1 MIWEACKRDGFEQ
14 VGLSFRKYGFCEP
27 QIVKVNNIIIIM
39 MMMVMTIIIIT
50 GWLTTEGKIC
60 QQHPFYMYNNFLIA
74 SGFNEPKNYN
84 GKN

>member
-1 MIWEACKRDGFEQ
+1 
-14 VGLSFRKYGFCEP
+14 
-27 QIVKVNNIIIIM
+27 
-39 MMMVMTIIIIT
+39 MTIIIIT